1 MQKIAIARVIFR
13 DSEFIIFDEPFN
25 YFDMRSKENLEELL
39 VELSQTKTIL
49 IISHIPLSKSITR
62 NSHTSSLNMEVIG
75 K

>member
-1 MQKIAIARVIFR
+1 
-13 DSEFIIFDEPFN
+13 
-25 YFDMRSKENLEELL
+25 MRSKENLEELL